1 MANVIGKVQLTDV
14 GACVR
19 VTDWEIMRNKSG
31 NVFYRAT
38 GLVDNSDNRVFEK
51 DRIEI
56 YDASGKLWI
65 EGVVV
70 YSPRRA
76 MFLLANRYTGD
87 VNQTPL
93 GDLIDGKH
101 FYVVCNS

>member
-1 MANVIGKVQLTDV
+1 MANVIGKVQLTD
-14 GACVR
+14 GGFVR
-19 VTDWEIMRNKSG
+19 VTDLRIMRDNDGS
-31 NVFYRAT
+31 VFYRST
-38 GLVDNSDNRVFEK
+38 GLIDNMDNPVFEK

-56 YDASGKLWI
+56 YDVNGKLWI

-101 FYVVCNS
+101 FYVVCNN